1 MNSIFNSPFELSLR
15 ILILMKT
22 RNSRVTVEWLSCLD
36 FVTTYGKDFGVSEFN
51 LHGDNEYRFSE
62 YAAKREVIGIAIKE
76 LVLRGFVNP
85 HCNKSG
91 FNYSITSSGLKLCET
106 LNDEYA
112 ENYEKIAEKAISY
125 FADYSERKL
134 SNCINEKAILAL
146 GGK

>member
-15 ILILMKT
+15 ILILMKIKK
-22 RNSRVTVEWLSCLD
+22 SRVTVDWLSCLD
-36 FVTTYGKDFGVSEFN
+36 FVTTYGKDFGISEFN

-62 YAAKREVIGIAIKE
+62 YAAKREIIGIAIKE
-76 LVLRGFVNP
+76 LVLRGYISP

-91 FNYSITSSGLKLCET
+91 FNYSITLAGIKLCET

-112 ENYEKIAEKAISY
+112 ETYEKIAEMAINH
-125 FADYSERKL
+125 FADYTDRKL
-134 SNCINEKAILAL
+134 MNCINEKAILAL

>member
-76 LVLRGFVNP
+76 LQPSGKKRMMARDFLNG
-85 HCNKSG
+85 NKD
-91 FNYSITSSGLKLCET
+91 LKG
-106 LNDEYA
+106 
-112 ENYEKIAEKAISY
+112 KI
-125 FADYSERKL
+125 FHD
-134 SNCINEKAILAL
+134 
-146 GGK
+146 

>member
-36 FVTTYGKDFGVSEFN
+36 FVTTYGKDFGISEFN

-62 YAAKREVIGIAIKE
+62 YEAKREIIGAAIKE
-76 LVLRGFVNP
+76 LVLRGYLTP

-91 FNYSITSSGLKLCET
+91 FNYSITPAGIQLCET

-112 ENYEKIAEKAISY
+112 ETYEKIAKIAINH
-125 FADYSERKL
+125 FANYTDRKL
-134 SNCINEKAILAL
+134 MNCINEKAILAL

>member
-22 RNSRVTVEWLSCLD
+22 RNSRVTVDWLSCID

-62 YAAKREVIGIAIKE
+62 YAAKREIIGSAIKE
-76 LVLRGFVNP
+76 LVLRRYITP

-91 FNYSITSSGLKLCET
+91 FNYSITPAGIQLCET
-106 LNDEYA
+106 LNDAYA
-112 ENYEKIAEKAISY
+112 ETYEKIAEMAINH
-125 FADYSERKL
+125 FANYTDRKL
-134 SNCINEKAILAL
+134 MNCLNEKAILAL

>member
-15 ILILMKT
+15 ILILMKIKK
-22 RNSRVTVEWLSCLD
+22 SRVTVDWISCID

-62 YAAKREVIGIAIKE
+62 YAAKREVVGIAIKE

-91 FNYSITSSGLKLCET
+91 FNYSITASGIKLCEI

-125 FADYSERKL
+125 FADYTERKL
-134 SNCINEKAILAL
+134 LNCINEKAILAL